1 MSNNKIHKI
10 KTPNGIGILDNIH
23 VSELGFVM
31 VRVYFPEDKN
41 WITWNINK
49 LENILENTELSLY
62 LQK

>member
-1 MSNNKIHKI
+1 MSNKIHKI
-10 KTPNGIGILDNIH
+10 KTPNGIGILENRH

-31 VRVYFPEDKN
+31 VRVYIPESKN